1 MNNGAL
7 TEKEDLENGGSNSH
21 DAFLSS
27 LSYSDSE
34 MELEIEL
41 EEGESM

>member
-1 MNNGAL
+1 MDSAL
-7 TEKEDLENGGSNSH
+7 AEKEENGGTNSH
-21 DAFLSS
+21 SVFLSS

-41 EEGESM
+41 GEGESEC